1 MTGEDQRTRSSGAP
15 PVVDP
20 RMRRRRIGV
29 RREAGRRRLR
39 RVALVLGAA
48 AAVVGAVALTR
59 TGLLDVD
66 HVAVT
71 GAERTGAQA
80 VRRAADVEPGE
91 PLVSVDTGAVADRV
105 EALPW
110 VATARVERSWPST
123 VRIRVTE
130 REPVAVVQVTESST
144 AVVDAGGWV
153 LAVERAGAPDAGVP
167 DAGATAEGTIVL
179 TGVRGRVAE
188 GERLDADARDALTLA
203 VALAER
209 VPGAVASVSTQ
220 LDAELADGGTVRFG
234 SIDDLDD
241 KVTAT
246 KTVLGDVDLACLEVL
261 DVRVPGSPALTR
273 HQRCS

>member
-1 MTGEDQRTRSSGAP
+1 MAGEDQKTRISSGAP
-15 PVVDP
+15 VVVDP
-20 RMRRRRIGV
+20 RMRLRRIGV
-29 RREAGRRRLR
+29 RRQAGRRRLR
-39 RVALVLGAA
+39 RAALVLGAA
-48 AAVVGAVALTR
+48 AVVIGTAALTR

-71 GAERTGAQA
+71 GAERTGAEV
-80 VRRAADVEPGE
+80 VRRAARVEAGE
-91 PLVSVDTGAVADRV
+91 PLVSVDTGAVTDRV

-130 REPVAVVQVTESST
+130 REPVASVQVTEAST
-144 AVVDAGGWV
+144 AVVDPDGWV
-153 LAVERAGAPDAGVP
+153 LAVERAGAPDV
-167 DAGATAEGTIVL
+167 GAAAEATIVL

-188 GERLDADARDALTLA
+188 GEQLDADARDALTLA

>member
-1 MTGEDQRTRSSGAP
+1 MASEDQKTRTPAASSVA
-15 PVVDP
+15 VDP
-20 RMRRRRIGV
+20 RMRLRRIGV

-39 RVALVLGAA
+39 RAALVLGAA
-48 AAVVGAVALTR
+48 AAVVGAVSLTR
-59 TGLLDVD
+59 TTLLDVD
-66 HVAVT
+66 RVAVT
-71 GAERTGAQA
+71 GAERTSAGA
-80 VRRAADVEPGE
+80 VRRAAGIELGE
-91 PLVSVDTGAVADRV
+91 PLVSVDAGAVADRV
-105 EALPW
+105 EDLPW

-123 VRIRVTE
+123 VRIEVRE
-130 REPVAVVQVTESST
+130 REPVASVQVTEAST
-144 AVVDAGGWV
+144 AVVDADGWV
-153 LAVERAGAPDAGVP
+153 LAVEGGGGPDTAAGG
-167 DAGATAEGTIVL
+167 TAIVL

-188 GERLDADARDALTLA
+188 GERLDAGAREAVTLA

-209 VPGAVASVSTQ
+209 VPGAVASVSTK

-234 SIDDLDD
+234 SIEHLDD

>member
-1 MTGEDQRTRSSGAP
+1 VAREDQKTRRSAAP
-15 PVVDP
+15 PVAVDP
-20 RMRRRRIGV
+20 RMRLRRIGV
-29 RREAGRRRLR
+29 RRQAGRRRHR
-39 RVALVLGAA
+39 RVAHLLGAA

-59 TGLLDVD
+59 TALLDVD
-66 HVAVT
+66 RVAVT
-71 GAERTGAQA
+71 GAERTGAEA
-80 VRRAADVEPGE
+80 VRRAARVEPGE

-130 REPVAVVQVTESST
+130 REPVAVVQVTEASI
-144 AVVDAGGWV
+144 AVVDAHGWV
-153 LAVERAGAPDAGVP
+153 LAVERGGAPDV
-167 DAGATAEGTIVL
+167 GAPAEATIVL

-203 VALAER
+203 VTLAER
-209 VPGAVASVSTQ
+209 VPGAVASVSTR

-234 SIDDLDD
+234 SIEDLDD

-246 KTVLGDVDLACLEVL
+246 KTVLGDVDLACLEAL